1 MIKPLV
7 SAQVRHSVEEGG
19 NNMLTNLENVYLS
32 VLRVVILFA
41 ASVALLLTAWG
52 LASSVPQLLRWAGL
66 TSTAPPTGGTLRE
79 FISERKIMDTTVETQ
94 DTLTRDMESYVD
106 PNIRDAAR
114 TIVAY
119 LGKGGTLTAAD
130 LERSLQTEANR
141 LPGEALAYGQ
151 GVKSL
156 ATELAASRGRP
167 LTETRVL
174 ELLQWHRE
182 RFVAGVA
189 ARQAREAEANAKFWV
204 QVTLAGVAF
213 LGFVLIV
220 FVFLFVKI
228 ERSLRLVGAARTYSG
243 EPLDHAT

>member
-1 MIKPLV
+1 
-7 SAQVRHSVEEGG
+7 
-19 NNMLTNLENVYLS
+19 MLTNLENVYLG
-32 VLRVVILFA
+32 VLRVVILIA

-66 TSTAPPTGGTLRE
+66 TETAPPTGGTLRE
-79 FISERKIMDTTVETQ
+79 FISERRITDTTAESQ

-106 PNIRDAAR
+106 PSIREAAKA
-114 TIVAY
+114 IVTY
-119 LGKGGTLTAAD
+119 LGKRGTLTAAD
-130 LERSLQTEANR
+130 LERSLQAEANR

-156 ATELAASRGRP
+156 AMELAASKGRP
-167 LTETRVL
+167 LTEMRVL

-182 RFVAGVA
+182 RFVADLA
-189 ARQAREAEANAKFWV
+189 ARQARETEANAKFWI
-204 QVTLAGVAF
+204 QVTLAGAAF

-228 ERSLRLVGAARTYSG
+228 ERSLRLIGTARVKAG
-243 EPLDHAT
+243 EPTEHAA